1 MGIGSYSYCLVAT
14 SGKQADLSACHRAGP
29 GGLGAWGPWSLG
41 DGDLRAWGLGAW
53 VSGSLGA
60 GDLRFWGLGSRG
72 LGALGPGAQGPAIG
86 GYVIRSPI
94 PQHIVWSLKR

>member
-60 GDLRFWGLGSRG
+60 GDLRIWALGLGAWGPWGLGPRG
-72 LGALGPGAQGPAIG
+72 L
-86 GYVIRSPI
+86 RSADM
-94 PQHIVWSLKR
+94 